1 MGESSTPAAPAT
13 DAAKPSRASDDPP
26 AALERL
32 VTLAMPFGKYKG
44 TLLADLPSAYLDWFG
59 RQGFP
64 KGELGRLLA
73 LMHEVDQAGGRPLLA
88 PLRHGAPKA
97 QAK

>member
-1 MGESSTPAAPAT
+1 MSDAAPEPH
-13 DAAKPSRASDDPP
+13 AAAD
-26 AALERL
+26 LQLL
-32 VTLAMPFGKYKG
+32 VDWAMPFGKYKG
-44 TLLADLPSAYLDWFG
+44 TLLADLPSAYLDWFA

-64 KGELGRLLA
+64 TGELGRLLA